1 MLMKRKRLALIITA
15 AIISVLA
22 VGCARK
28 SGTVSGT
35 ESGSVSETVQAES
48 TEAAVSTVEL
58 YETGLYHITEESWYI
73 VNMFSYPEQCL
84 DMWIDEC
91 EEIGMLLERDDY
103 ARIVMEHYMNI
114 MLPPDEVTE
123 ENMRIYKTAS
133 FDEMLL
139 SQEAAYY
146 QLTDEERSELVSQVI
161 ANAFKRINGE
171 TLGHAT
177 NADHG
182 HFFENILSMVS
193 MGKESIWYEELKNME
208 FNGEEQQFIDAFYNL
223 PLPPDEPGDN

>member
-1 MLMKRKRLALIITA
+1 MKRKRLVLIFFVALISVPA
-15 AIISVLA
+15 A
-22 VGCARK
+22 GCARE

-48 TEAAVSTVEL
+48 AEAAVTTEEL
-58 YETGLYHITEESWYI
+58 YETGLHHITEESWY
-73 VNMFSYPEQCL
+73 VVDMFNYPDQC
-84 DMWIDEC
+84 MGIWIDHC
-91 EEIGMLLERDDY
+91 EEIGILLERDDY

-114 MLPPDEVTE
+114 KLPPDEVTE
-123 ENMRIYKTAS
+123 ENMRIYKAAS

-171 TLGHAT
+171 TL
-177 NADHG
+177 NVSRVG
-182 HFFENILSMVS
+182 HFFENIW
-193 MGKESIWYEELKNME
+193 GYAAQEKENIWYDELKNME
-208 FNGEEQQFIDAFYNL
+208 FNEEEQQFINEIYGMTP
-223 PLPPDEPGDN
+223 PLFSSDFVD